1 MKIDLLD
8 PQIYRERQPYELL
21 AWLRDNDPVHWH
33 EEPGGRGFWVL
44 TRHADVKAIEMDSE
58 TFSSEPWT
66 VIADA
71 PPIGDPDHKL
81 LIFSDPPNH
90 TVRRKFLGVELNPIQ
105 VRSQREHVEDI
116 VTEVIDEVIERGE
129 CDLVDEIAGRMASFV
144 IADMMGISR
153 SEALELF
160 PAAEILTRGTRTDI
174 GEGAEAQRIV
184 LEHGAQAWV
193 DRRANRGDDW
203 LSRLAHGTWDDVP
216 EDETQFQID
225 FFHLITAGSD
235 TSRNVIAT
243 GMVTLMEHP
252 DAYRT
257 LVEDPSLMPS
267 TIEEIL
273 RWNPPI
279 GYQRRTATRDTE
291 LHGRTISKDQKVIG
305 FYSSANRDPRVFD
318 QPDVFDIR
326 RSPNPHLTFGA
337 GRHFC
342 LGSHLARLELDVMF
356 TELVK
361 RIPDMELAAQI
372 DYFDYDEVPAAS
384 GPERIRVKFT
394 PGKRI
399 GSRRPAAV

>member
-1 MKIDLLD
+1 M
-8 PQIYRERQPYELL
+8 
-21 AWLRDNDPVHWH
+21 HWH
-33 EEPGGRGFWVL
+33 EEPDGPGFWVL
-44 TRHADVKAIEMDSE
+44 TRHADVKALEMDSA

-90 TVRRKFLGVELNPIQ
+90 TVRRKFLGIELNPIQ

-116 VTEVIDEVIERGE
+116 VTEVIDAVIERGE
-129 CDLVDEIAGRMASFV
+129 CDLVDEIAGRLASFV

-153 SEALELF
+153 EEALELF
-160 PAAEILTRGTRTDI
+160 PAAEILTRGVRTDI

-184 LEHGAQAWV
+184 LEHGADAWT
-193 DRRANRGDDW
+193 DRRGKPGGDW
-203 LSRLAHGTWDDVP
+203 LSRLAHGSWEGVEQDQ
-216 EDETQFQID
+216 TQFQID

-243 GMVTLMEHP
+243 GMVTLMENP
-252 DAYRT
+252 EAYRA
-257 LVEDPSLMPS
+257 LVEDPSMVTS
-267 TIEEIL
+267 AIEEIL

-291 LHGRTISKDQKVIG
+291 IYAHKIAKGQKVIG
-305 FYSSANRDPRVFD
+305 FYSSANRDDRVFTD
-318 QPDVFDIR
+318 PDVFDIR

-361 RIPDMELAAQI
+361 RIPDMELAAPI

-384 GPERIRVKFT
+384 GPARIHVKFT
-394 PGKRI
+394 PGARV
-399 GSRRPAAV
+399 GSAPLASV